1 MTRLEKIWSGAPV
14 KHSGEN
20 IWEPLARMRSE
31 IDRVLEEFWSHPIG
45 VNLTQRM
52 QELSSPALELKDKK
66 NEFELVA
73 EMPGMKAEDIEIKL
87 SHGILRI
94 TGEKREEHEKKE
106 SGYVFSERRY
116 GRFERSIELPRG
128 INTEKV
134 SAKMRDG
141 ILSVHIPKSAAA
153 IEQSRKIPI
162 ND

>member
-1 MTRLEKIWSGAPV
+1 MNRLEKIPTGVPV
-14 KHSGEN
+14 KHSAEN
-20 IWEPLARMRSE
+20 RWEPLARMRSE
-31 IDRVLEEFWSHPIG
+31 IDRMLEEFWSHPIG
-45 VNLTQRM
+45 ANLTQRM

-94 TGEKREEHEKKE
+94 AGEKREEHEKKE

-116 GRFERSIELPRG
+116 GQFERSIELPRG
-128 INTEKV
+128 INAEKI

-141 ILSVHIPKSAAA
+141 ILSVHIPKSAAE

-162 ND
+162 NS